1 MKRII
6 TLGTLALLL
15 AAAGSLQAGERE
27 HEPGRHHERPH
38 HGKAHHH
45 EHEARHGHHRHDGH
59 PVVRRIRTR
68 ERIVVR
74 ERHRPAWARETH
86 RHGWHQTHVH
96 TPWIERGPRCVQ
108 RRTVVRERIVR
119 EPSWHDG
126 EVTLFINYPIW
137 Y

>member
-6 TLGTLALLL
+6 TLSALALLL

-27 HEPGRHHERPH
+27 HESERHHDRPH
-38 HGKAHHH
+38 HGKPRHH
-45 EHEARHGHHRHDGH
+45 EHEALDRHHRRDRH
-59 PVVRRIRTR
+59 PVRRIRTR

-74 ERHRPAWARETH
+74 ERHRPACVRDAY
-86 RHGWHQTHVH
+86 RHGWHNSHAH
-96 TPWIERGPRCVQ
+96 AHWIEHGPRCVQ